1 MSISDKN
8 RKILWGK
15 SGNLCAICRQ
25 ALVID
30 PTTAD
35 PESVVG
41 DECHII
47 SGAKGGPRHNPEF
60 PTDEIDSLSNLMLL
74 CRVHHKMI
82 DDQEETYT
90 ASVLNNIKSNHEK
103 WVAEKL
109 SDKPQYSPVKI
120 RRIKSEIPTQLPV
133 IRSGKEILNL
143 AMACHGTY
151 SDYSDNLNDEEVDLV
166 GGFIQNISDWG
177 DIASELE
184 PIERIRAAKQ
194 LDEEIQ
200 ELSSKGFFV
209 FAATEKQRME
219 GGINPPSTFLV
230 LHLSIKRC
238 TDPEVVTS
246 ETEGQSPH
254 A

>member
-1 MSISDKN
+1 MSISNKN

-47 SGAKGGPRHNPEF
+47 SGAKGGPRHTSEL
-60 PTDEIDSLSNLMLL
+60 PTDDIDSLSNLILL

-90 ASVLNNIKSNHEK
+90 VSLLHNIKSNHEK
-103 WVAEKL
+103 WVSEKL
-109 SDKPQYSPVKI
+109 SDKHQNPPVRI
-120 RRIKSEIPTQLPV
+120 RRVKSEIPTQLPV
-133 IRSGKEILNL
+133 ICSGKEMLNL
-143 AMACHGTY
+143 VMACHGTY
-151 SDYSDNLNDEEVDLV
+151 ADYSDNLNDEETDLV
-166 GGFIQNISDWG
+166 GSFIQNVSDWG
-177 DIASELE
+177 DIARELE
-184 PIERIRAAKQ
+184 PIDRIRAGKE
-194 LDEEIQ
+194 LEEEIQ
-200 ELSSKGFFV
+200 ELSSKGFLV
-209 FAATEKQRME
+209 FSATEKQRVE

-230 LHLSIKRC
+230 LHLSVKRC
-238 TDPEVVTS
+238 TDPGIVTS
-246 ETEGQSPH
+246 EIEGQSPH
-254 A
+254 I